1 MIGLAALV
9 AAVLCADAMAA
20 EPATPEALRQPTAT
34 ATQPYAAPVIPATF
48 SADLTTAVGMGAFN
62 AQWRNMDAK
71 IVEVPAMPGAPAP
84 WKTSYNLK
92 PLATAADF
100 DDSSWPVIP
109 PQGVT
114 DHRGGG
120 YMYMTWFRTALT
132 MPAKIG
138 EFDTTKARVALV
150 VTVDDYAEIWVN
162 GQMLRAPGRLSP
174 GAIQGF
180 NIPNRVMLTESAK
193 PGEKFQIAI
202 LAING
207 PLSASPANAV
217 FMREARVD
225 FWK

>member
-1 MIGLAALV
+1 MAFAGIALAAET
-9 AAVLCADAMAA
+9 AGP
-20 EPATPEALRQPTAT
+20 PAALRQPTAT
-34 ATQPYAAPVIPATF
+34 AKQPVAAPLIPATF
-48 SADLTTAVGMGAFN
+48 SADLATTAGMNAFS

-71 IVEVPAMPGAPAP
+71 IIEVPAMPGAPAP
-84 WKTSYNLK
+84 WTTSYNLK
-92 PLATAADF
+92 PLANTANF
-100 DDSSWPVIP
+100 DDSSWPVIEP
-109 PQGVT
+109 KGVM

-138 EFDTTKARVALV
+138 DFDTAGAKVALV
-150 VTVDDYAEIWVN
+150 VTVDDYAEIWVD
-162 GQMLRAPGRLSP
+162 GEMLRAPGRLSP

-193 PGEKFQIAI
+193 PGEKFQLAI

-217 FMREARVD
+217 FMREARVE
-225 FWK
+225 FFK